1 MVDLLR
7 AKNAIRSVMT
17 MDADSSDAVRVL
29 FEIYEY
35 AYQKKLLKPFRL
47 YTGEYLLEVEDVY
60 KGGEGEFEYLTFCP
74 NAMCIRYHKGDDYD
88 KYTLNIPRANNTCNK
103 SFPDIGKFVRWTDL
117 RGKEF
122 QGRVHRVIG
131 DWIYI
136 HVWDGNGLDTK
147 SWFNNGADLSDVYD
161 LALTVDTCELYD
173 GFLDQLKKVQP
184 YYVFIIG
191 NNLLMHEIEDF
202 SYRDIEEETYII
214 SNKTAR
220 ETWAECYLNKYS
232 IGYDE
237 LSYVGYVYSF
247 FKYEPITD
255 SFREWDHS
263 CYPTYMEK
271 MGKTIIESEPH
282 ICSQKYLQESFV
294 ERIRKKIP
302 DIKVDRVMRK
312 NQADEYDLIT
322 TLLA

>member
-1 MVDLLR
+1 M
-7 AKNAIRSVMT
+7 
-17 MDADSSDAVRVL
+17 
-29 FEIYEY
+29 
-35 AYQKKLLKPFRL
+35 
-47 YTGEYLLEVEDVY
+47 YTKVVKEN
-60 KGGEGEFEYLTFCP
+60 FEYLTFCP

-161 LALTVDTCELYD
+161 LALIVDTCELYD

-312 NQADEYDLIT
+312 DQADEYDLIT